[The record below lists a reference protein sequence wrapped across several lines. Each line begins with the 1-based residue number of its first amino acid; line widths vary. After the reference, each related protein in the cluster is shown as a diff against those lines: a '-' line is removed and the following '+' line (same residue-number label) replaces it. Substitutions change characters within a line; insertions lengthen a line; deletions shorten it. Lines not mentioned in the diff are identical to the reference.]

1 MGKDLNVKNVAQGMS
16 NLINS
21 VNMMIYKF
29 GYCSSPVMVEIFRTY
44 RTSYYDCVLWS
55 FNSTQ
60 IQRL

>member
-1 MGKDLNVKNVAQGMS
+1 MIGVS

-21 VNMMIYKF
+21 VNMIYKF
-29 GYCSSPVMVEIFRTY
+29 GYCSSPVKIELFRTY
-44 RTSYYDCVLWS
+44 CTSYYDCVLWS